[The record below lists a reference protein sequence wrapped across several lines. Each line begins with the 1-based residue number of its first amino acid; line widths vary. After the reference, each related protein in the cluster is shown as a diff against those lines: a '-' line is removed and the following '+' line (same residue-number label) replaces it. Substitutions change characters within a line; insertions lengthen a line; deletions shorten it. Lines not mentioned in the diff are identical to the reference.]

1 MITDDT
7 TTPEVERHTIG
18 QSIGLHLLP
27 GILVGA
33 FYYAIA
39 QPIRNLGYPSM
50 AAMMLAAIFIL
61 IPFELG
67 FLLYQGKKKNGTLS
81 LEGIVLYRQR
91 ISVWQYL
98 LWVPVIFVL
107 TGLLFSILTPVSD
120 FLGTLFTWLPEVLR
134 YDMGLGGE
142 YSRSV
147 LINTYL
153 LAFIFGVLIAPTVEE
168 LYFRGYLLPR
178 MPRFKGWTPIL
189 HSTLFALYH
198 TWTPWMVITRA
209 IGLLPMIYLVQRK
222 RNIYLG
228 ILIHIFANAVDIIV
242 GVAFI
247 LSLSN

>member
-1 MITDDT
+1 MITEDI
-7 TTPEVERHTIG
+7 TPPDIEQHSIG

-50 AAMMLAAIFIL
+50 AAMIIAAIIIL

-81 LEGIVLYRQR
+81 LEGIVLFRQR
-91 ISVWQYL
+91 IPLWQYL
-98 LWVPVIFVL
+98 LWVPVIFVSL
-107 TGLLFSILTPVSD
+107 GLIFTSLTPLSS
-120 FLGTLFTWLPEVLR
+120 FLESLFTWLPEALR
-134 YDMGLGGE
+134 FDTGLGGE
-142 YSRSV
+142 YSKSV
-147 LINTYL
+147 LITTYL
-153 LAFIFGVLIAPTVEE
+153 LAFFFIVLIAPTVEE

-178 MPRFKGWTPIL
+178 MPRLKGWTPIL
-189 HSTLFALYH
+189 HSALFALYH
-198 TWTPWMVITRA
+198 TWTPWMVITRT
-209 IGLLPMIYLVQRK
+209 IGLLPLVYIVQRK

-228 ILIHIFANAVDIIV
+228 ILIHIFANAIDIIV

-247 LSLSN
+247 CSLS